1 MARRQA
7 FEQIQWFPTANAS
20 GFVVVSVYLRAAGW
34 KIDYVPETVQW
45 GLVPDTIKRHNKQLT
60 RWTGRFI
67 ETIFAFGSDRAK
79 GRATIQQR
87 AGTTILCVIVVFANA
102 LLAFSTVAV
111 PWILFSGSQIVAY
124 QSPKQLRILIYLE
137 SLSFLATLLSG
148 FTRSRSARSHGP
160 ILYDWLGS
168 VGFSPFR
175 AVTIIRTTLREL
187 TGIQLQ
193 SFAPSFEVMPSKGSL
208 LFTSLTQRVNLCL
221 LAHLVIL
228 SAHLAGAYVGLR
240 TTITN
245 GKDESLIPCLFSQVG
260 YPSFFLLWSKYILQS
275 GIPIPMMLSSRPIW
289 PLRENLLVRDPVS
302 KVAYPSEEAISPQ
315 RTESAQHIAK
325 VALYYHCVLLVLAW
339 WI

>member
-1 MARRQA
+1 MVRRQA
-7 FEQIQWFPTANAS
+7 FEQIGWFPTATADPI
-20 GFVVVSVYLRAAGW
+20 VVSAYLRAAGW
-34 KIDYVPETVQW
+34 KIEYVPETVQW
-45 GLVPDTIKRHNKQLT
+45 GLVPDTIRSHNKQLT
-60 RWTGRFI
+60 RWIGRFI
-67 ETIFAFGSDRAK
+67 ELIFVFGSDRAK
-79 GRATIQQR
+79 GHATTQQR
-87 AGTTILCVIVVFANA
+87 ASSIILCVVIVFANV
-102 LLAFSTVAV
+102 LLASSAIAI

-124 QSPKQLRILIYLE
+124 QSSKQLRILIYLE

-160 ILYDWLGS
+160 ILYDWSES

-193 SFAPSFEVMPSKGSL
+193 SFAPSFEITPSKKSHV
-208 LFTSLTQRVNLCL
+208 FTSLTQQVNLYL
-221 LAHLVIL
+221 LVHLVIF
-228 SAHLAGAYVGLR
+228 SVYLAGGYVGLR
-240 TTITN
+240 TTIIN
-245 GKDESLIPCLFSQVG
+245 GKDESLIRWLFSQVG

-275 GIPIPMMLSSRPIW
+275 GIPIPLMISSRPIW

-302 KVAYPSEEAISPQ
+302 KIAYPSEEAINPQ